1 MNIRNLAKKIAPLA
15 VALSLTVP
23 STAFAA
29 ETNGDTN
36 ANVPSVEQTAEDSG
50 IALYSTINPG
60 DNYLGYVT
68 VTRTNQAGG
77 SAHVLKG
84 RSIQVKPAW
93 KAVDSTTSEV
103 NLRIWIIDENT
114 GEKVFDDLFTPSRD
128 TDRRKDNDGYWYVES
143 DWVYNKLTPGHSFRF
158 YYDITTA
165 AGSTPTG
172 NVRQALCHIWFNLK

>member
-50 IALYSTINPG
+50 IALYSTFNPG

-68 VTRTNQAGG
+68 VTRTGWRKCTC
-77 SAHVLKG
+77 LKRQIYSG
-84 RSIQVKPAW
+84 K
-93 KAVDSTTSEV
+93 TC
-103 NLRIWIIDENT
+103 L
-114 GEKVFDDLFTPSRD
+114 
-128 TDRRKDNDGYWYVES
+128 ES
-143 DWVYNKLTPGHSFRF
+143 SRF
-158 YYDITTA
+158 YY
-165 AGSTPTG
+165 
-172 NVRQALCHIWFNLK
+172 F

>member
-1 MNIRNLAKKIAPLA
+1 MNIRHLAKRIATLA
-15 VALSLTVP
+15 VALSMAIP

-29 ETNGDTN
+29 ETTEDTN
-36 ANVPSVEQTAEDSG
+36 VNVPSIEQAEEDYG
-50 IALYSTINPG
+50 IDLCSTFN
-60 DNYLGYVT
+60 
-68 VTRTNQAGG
+68 
-77 SAHVLKG
+77 
-84 RSIQVKPAW
+84 PAW

-114 GEKVFDDLFTPSRD
+114 GKKVFEDLFTPSRD
-128 TDRRKDNDGYWYVES
+128 KDNRKDDAGYWYAES
-143 DWVYNKLTPGHSFRF
+143 NWAYNKLTYGHSYRF

>member
-1 MNIRNLAKKIAPLA
+1 MNIRHLAKRIATLA
-15 VALSLTVP
+15 VALSMAIP

-29 ETNGDTN
+29 ETTEDTN
-36 ANVPSVEQTAEDSG
+36 VNVPSIEQAEEDYG
-50 IALYSTINPG
+50 IDLCSTFNPG

-68 VTRTNQAGG
+68 VKKTNQAGG
-77 SAHVLKG
+77 SAHVLNG

-114 GEKVFDDLFTPSRD
+114 GKKVFEDLFTPSRD
-128 TDRRKDNDGYWYVES
+128 KDNRKDDAGYWYAES
-143 DWVYNKLTPGHSFRF
+143 NWAYNKLTYGHSYRF